1 MLINERNIKKRHT
14 KPSYLLYTTI
24 NTNVIKQY
32 TILSTEEY
40 VDIINKNNINNIE
53 KILTKKLESVSV
65 SNIFRLIDYTNLL
78 KMDLENKIKNNKNN
92 HIFVGLSLLVI
103 LFFSLLYSL
112 TFYDIQK
119 YFPILNQN
127 ISLINNQIIKHPH
140 TVPTRRRFYN
150 KSRINKNASFI
161 INQNASIINENVSFI
176 INQNASIINQNAS
189 SIINQNVSII
199 NQNASSIIN
208 QNVSSIINQNVSSII
223 NENTINSNILLITI
237 QNYLFNKITIRI
249 LIFLISTVLILKI
262 NNMYPPVFIQK
273 NKLNKYHKTT
283 KILQKIIDVTY

>member
-1 MLINERNIKKRHT
+1 MLINERNMKKRHT

-32 TILSTEEY
+32 NILSTEEY

-103 LFFSLLYSL
+103 LFFSLLYSI

-140 TVPTRRRFYN
+140 TVPTRHRFYN
-150 KSRINKNASFI
+150 KSRINKNSSSI
-161 INQNASIINENVSFI
+161 INQNASIINQNISSIINENVSFI
-176 INQNASIINQNAS
+176 INQNSSIINQNAS
-189 SIINQNVSII
+189 F
-199 NQNASSIIN
+199 
-208 QNVSSIINQNVSSII
+208 II
-223 NENTINSNILLITI
+223 NENTIDSNILLITI
-237 QNYLFNKITIRI
+237 QNYLFNKMTIRI
-249 LIFLISTVLILKI
+249 LIFLICTVLIFKI

>member
-1 MLINERNIKKRHT
+1 MLINERNMKKRHT

-103 LFFSLLYSL
+103 LFFSLFYSL

-119 YFPILNQN
+119 YFSILNQN
-127 ISLINNQIIKHPH
+127 ISLINNQIIKHPL

-150 KSRINKNASFI
+150 KSRINKNTSI
-161 INQNASIINENVSFI
+161 INQNISSIINENVSFI

-189 SIINQNVSII
+189 II
-199 NQNASSIIN
+199 NQNASSIMN

-249 LIFLISTVLILKI
+249 LIFLISTVLIFKI